1 MKFAKNINSNRPVLS
16 ETSDINKSPP
26 HKKHEILESH
36 KSSLEKI
43 LRFIKESISK
53 IVSNKNNK
61 NNKSL
66 EEVKE
71 MLIELNQIFRY
82 KLEEKKINM
91 DFFENLISEKK
102 SAITNKIFLDKNKSG
117 KYKNSK
123 NQKIYNL
130 KTEIDLLKTLNFKAT
145 NDIQFINNSM
155 IKKTNEYNYL
165 KLYVPNST
173 LQEKE
178 TICTQQKYYPIV
190 TKIIHKKLEE
200 VHEKFKRI
208 TSAKKKQNKL
218 IENINNNLV
227 DLKNS
232 IQRRKYNFYPNIKE
246 IIKEESKEYT
256 KTMLNITVN
265 NINNVNNIISAYNKI
280 NKYNL
285 KKKEKDE
292 DIKENDF
299 DEKEEN
305 DDDDIFNQDDSNSS
319 SNSSKENNYNNKI
332 QQTKKIPGL
341 NLDLDKCHYND
352 DIKYNTSRDQNVN
365 SYFINQKSQRF
376 KNAIPHILTSRKE
389 VNKADFI
396 NNIFLDKKFNNINIS
411 GDNISNSS
419 DIST

>member
-1 MKFAKNINSNRPVLS
+1 MKLAKNINSNRPVLS

-61 NNKSL
+61 NNNSL

-265 NINNVNNIISAYNKI
+265 NINNVNNIISTYNRN
-280 NKYNL
+280 NKY
-285 KKKEKDE
+285 KENENDNSE
-292 DIKENDF
+292 DIKEKDY
-299 DEKEEN
+299 DEIEEN
-305 DDDDIFNQDDSNSS
+305 DDDICNQDDSNSS
-319 SNSSKENNYNNKI
+319 SISPNKI
-332 QQTKKIPGL
+332 NNNNNFQQSKKIPGL
-341 NLDLDKCHYND
+341 TLDLDKCPYNE
-352 DIKYNTSRDQNVN
+352 DIKYNSSRDQNVN
-365 SYFINQKSQRF
+365 SNLINQKNQKF

-389 VNKADFI
+389 ENKADYI
-396 NNIFLDKKFNNINIS
+396 NNIFLDKKLNNINVS
-411 GDNISNSS
+411 GDYTSNSS
-419 DIST
+419 EIAT

>member
-1 MKFAKNINSNRPVLS
+1 MKSTKKIKTNKPVLAES
-16 ETSDINKSPP
+16 SDINKSPP
-26 HKKHEILESH
+26 HKKQEILESH

-43 LRFIKESISK
+43 LKLIKESIFK
-53 IVSNKNNK
+53 IISNKNNK

-66 EEVKE
+66 EEAKE
-71 MLIELNQIFRY
+71 MLIELNQTLNY

-91 DFFENLISEKK
+91 DFFENLILEKK
-102 SAITNKIFLDKNKSG
+102 SAITNKIFVDKNKSG

-130 KTEIDLLKTLNFKAT
+130 KTELDLLKTLNFKAK
-145 NDIQFINNSM
+145 NDIKFINSTM
-155 IKKTNEYNYL
+155 IRKTNEYNYL

-190 TKIIHKKLEE
+190 TKILHKKLEE
-200 VHEKFKRI
+200 IHEKFKKI
-208 TSAKKKQNKL
+208 TSAKQKQNKL

-227 DLKNS
+227 ELKNS

-265 NINNVNNIISAYNKI
+265 NINNVNNIISTYNR
-280 NKYNL
+280 NSKY
-285 KKKEKDE
+285 KKKEDEKGE
-292 DIKENDF
+292 DIKEDDN

-305 DDDDIFNQDDSNSS
+305 DNDICNQGDQSSISSDENSN
-319 SNSSKENNYNNKI
+319 NNKI
-332 QQTKKIPGL
+332 EQTKKIPGL
-341 NLDLDKCHYND
+341 TLDLDKCRYND
-352 DIKYNTSRDQNVN
+352 EIKYNTSRDQSVN
-365 SYFINQKSQRF
+365 SNLINQKNQRF
-376 KNAIPHILTSRKE
+376 KNAIPNILTSRKE

-396 NNIFLDKKFNNINIS
+396 NNIFLDKKFHNINIS
-411 GDNISNSS
+411 GDYISNSS
-419 DIST
+419 DLSA

>member
-1 MKFAKNINSNRPVLS
+1 MKSTKKIKSNKSVLA
-16 ETSDINKSPP
+16 EPFDINKSPP

-43 LRFIKESISK
+43 LRLIKESISK
-53 IVSNKNNK
+53 IISNKNNK
-61 NNKSL
+61 NNKSS
-66 EEVKE
+66 EEIKE
-71 MLIELNQIFRY
+71 MIIELNQILSY
-82 KLEEKKINM
+82 KLEEKKINKE
-91 DFFENLISEKK
+91 FFENLISEKK
-102 SAITNKIFLDKNKSG
+102 SAITNKIFANKNKSG
-117 KYKNSK
+117 KNKNSK
-123 NQKIYNL
+123 IAKIYNL
-130 KTEIDLLKTLNFKAT
+130 KTEIDLLKILNFKAE
-145 NDIQFINNSM
+145 NDIIFINNTM
-155 IKKTNEYNYL
+155 IRKTNEYNYL

-173 LQEKE
+173 LEEKE
-178 TICTQQKYYPIV
+178 IECTQQKYYPIV
-190 TKIIHKKLEE
+190 TKILDKKLKDN
-200 VHEKFKRI
+200 HENFKRI
-208 TSAKKKQNKL
+208 TSAKQKQNKL

-227 DLKNS
+227 DLKNA
-232 IQRRKYNFYPNIKE
+232 IQRRKYCFYPNIE
-246 IIKEESKEYT
+246 IIEEESKEYT

-292 DIKENDF
+292 DIKENDN

-305 DDDDIFNQDDSNSS
+305 DDDICNQDDSNSS
-319 SNSSKENNYNNKI
+319 SNSSKEKNYNNKI

-411 GDNISNSS
+411 DNNLSNSS
-419 DIST
+419 DISN